1 MLGLTKSIYLVCS
14 VTVLMRTC
22 LEKILTARWTHMILL
37 FTSSQ
42 LLCKSVSIIFW
53 PRCSFYVFKYSQ
65 WISLPWIYLTSLSS
79 SKLPSVQC
87 HLARASTAYLYVWDW
102 QNEWIPGF
110 LLFLWSHRFNP
121 FPRPALKMAGL
132 WNDGSAIGIS
142 ISNNGR
148 SAIISALNKQGF
160 NPQSYCPVKGV
171 TCNCHFLSLFLPFS
185 F

>member
-22 LEKILTARWTHMILL
+22 LEKIVTARWTHMILL

-102 QNEWIPGF
+102 RNEWRDSWFSSIP
-110 LLFLWSHRFNP
+110 
-121 FPRPALKMAGL
+121 LK
-132 WNDGSAIGIS
+132 S
-142 ISNNGR
+142 
-148 SAIISALNKQGF
+148 QV
-160 NPQSYCPVKGV
+160 QSVPPDQPLKWQVYEMTVLQLELV
-171 TCNCHFLSLFLPFS
+171 FQTMEEVLSSQL
-185 F
+185 